1 MKKKKSRKMESLNPI
16 WVNFELA
23 TYPPRLFLYLQR
35 RKEKIS
41 TSGSFTDKK
50 KNKDKNIPSEVKVA

>member
-1 MKKKKSRKMESLNPI
+1 MESLNPI

-50 KNKDKNIPSEVKVA
+50 KNKDKKIMHCIIPLI